1 MPDYLLTLKTLSRE
15 LGAGF
20 VVVLAAFLLSRILR
34 RLIDKLRDTQNL
46 SAAMAGRLQTV
57 RKRAIVLVTV
67 LILMQAL
74 GIFDNAWAFISAGI
88 AAVAVGFVAAWSIL
102 SNATAALLIMTF
114 RPFRIG
120 DTLELLDPTGA
131 PIGGRVLDM
140 NLMYTTLGVPPNED
154 DTPSDRRVLRV
165 PNNLCFQRVL
175 RLRSVHDHDSKD
187 TFFSEH
193 RDPTP
198 GQARDVGPPRP

>member
-1 MPDYLLTLKTLSRE
+1 MPEYLLMLKTFTRE

-34 RLIDKLRDTQNL
+34 RLINKLRDTQNL
-46 SAAMAGRLQTV
+46 SAAMAIRLQSARQRV
-57 RKRAIVLVTV
+57 IVLVTALV
-67 LILMQAL
+67 LMQAL

-88 AAVAVGFVAAWSIL
+88 AAVALGFVAAWSIL

-120 DTLELLDPTGA
+120 DTLELLDHSGA
-131 PIGGRVLDM
+131 PMGGRVLDM

-154 DTPSDRRVLRV
+154 DTPSDRRVMRV

-175 RLRSVHDHDSKD
+175 RLRTSHLHDSTA
-187 TFFSEH
+187 TFFAEPK
-193 RDPTP
+193 DPNP
-198 GQARDVGPPRP
+198 GPAHDAGLPRP